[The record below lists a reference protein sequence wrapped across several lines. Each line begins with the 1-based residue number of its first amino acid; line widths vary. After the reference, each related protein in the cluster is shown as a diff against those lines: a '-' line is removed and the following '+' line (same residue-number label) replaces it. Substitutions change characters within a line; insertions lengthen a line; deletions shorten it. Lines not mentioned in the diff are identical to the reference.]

1 MEKELDIVAI
11 TRSTAKNLYEL
22 MLELAIHIE
31 KLEAENDEL
40 RRKLNSETD
49 DLK

>member
-11 TRSTAKNLYEL
+11 TKSTAKNLYEL

-31 KLEAENDEL
+31 KLEAENADL
-40 RRKLNSETD
+40 KRKLQAHED